1 MSEPAGTES
10 IARAADEGASTP
22 PSYLVPYLDAA
33 RRHGAAFPS
42 LLWASPRTQ
51 AARFDAICRLE
62 SPRARSV
69 LDVGCGRADFLEFS
83 LRRDS
88 APAGY
93 VGIEAVPALAAAA
106 EENASRLRSEIPA
119 TIVRADIIAR
129 PGAMFVGAD
138 LVVISGTL
146 NTLGDDGAFET
157 TLRRAYDA
165 AAEALVFNFLESPNL
180 AAADFLTWRRRED
193 VLRFGRSLSP
203 DVRVLADYLPGD
215 ATIAIHKIPPR

>member
-1 MSEPAGTES
+1 MSEPATTRFIAPAAGLDAATED
-10 IARAADEGASTP
+10 ALP

-69 LDVGCGRADFLEFS
+69 LDVGCGRADFLGFS

-93 VGIEAVPALAAAA
+93 VGIEAVPALA
-106 EENASRLRSEIPA
+106 
-119 TIVRADIIAR
+119 
-129 PGAMFVGAD
+129 
-138 LVVISGTL
+138 
-146 NTLGDDGAFET
+146 
-157 TLRRAYDA
+157 
-165 AAEALVFNFLESPNL
+165 
-180 AAADFLTWRRRED
+180 
-193 VLRFGRSLSP
+193 
-203 DVRVLADYLPGD
+203 
-215 ATIAIHKIPPR
+215 